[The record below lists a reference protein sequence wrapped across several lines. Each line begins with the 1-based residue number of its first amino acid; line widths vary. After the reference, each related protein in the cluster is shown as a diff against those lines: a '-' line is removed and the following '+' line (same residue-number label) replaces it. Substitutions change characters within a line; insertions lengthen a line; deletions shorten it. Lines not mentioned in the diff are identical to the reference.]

1 MPHPPSKAPLG
12 NPFIELQSVDSTN
25 NYALAQVHA
34 GLAQHGAAFFAHEQW
49 AGKGQR
55 GKTWVAERDSSLIL
69 SVVINPHPLP
79 ITQQFQL
86 SACVAVSFCEFFS
99 RYAGEDTCIKW
110 PNDIYWQD
118 RKAGGI
124 LVENVLGPDHD
135 RGLRSATTG
144 GILVEN
150 VISSTSWQ
158 WAIAGGGININQP
171 SFSAELKNPVSLRQ
185 VTGRTFQT
193 VDLAKEVCH
202 ILDQHCTELIKS
214 GFDHIYQLYSQHLYK
229 KGEAVR
235 FKKGSRTF
243 EAKVLNVSPQGGL
256 IVQHATEEE
265 FMWGEVE
272 WLLPGK

>member
-55 GKTWVAERDSSLIL
+55 GKTWVAEKDSSLIV
-69 SVVINPHPLP
+69 SVVINPQPL
-79 ITQQFQL
+79 IIAQQFQL

-99 RYAGEDTCIKW
+99 RYAGDATSIKW

-124 LVENVLGPDHD
+124 LVENV
-135 RGLRSATTG
+135 
-144 GILVEN
+144 IN
-150 VISSTSWQ
+150 SSKWQ
-158 WAIAGGGININQP
+158 WAIAGMGININQP
-171 SFSAELKNPVSLRQ
+171 SFAEELKNPVSLRQ
-185 VTGRTFQT
+185 ITGRTFDT
-193 VDLAKEVCH
+193 VELAKELCL
-202 ILDQHCTELIKS
+202 ILDQHFNELIDT
-214 GFDHIYQLYSQHLYK
+214 GFDHIYQLYTSHLYK
-229 KGEAVR
+229 KGQVVR

-243 EAKVLNVSPQGGL
+243 EATIKTISPEGRL

-272 WLLPGK
+272 WQLSKS